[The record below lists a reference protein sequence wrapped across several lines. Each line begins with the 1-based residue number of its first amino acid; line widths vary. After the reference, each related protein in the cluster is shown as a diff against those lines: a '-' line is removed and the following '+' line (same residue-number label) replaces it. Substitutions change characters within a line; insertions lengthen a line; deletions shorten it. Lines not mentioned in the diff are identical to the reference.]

1 MPRACT
7 ICTHPQRTAM
17 ERDLA
22 DAIPLRTIADRW
34 SVSKTALIRHKAD
47 HLPERPTPP
56 SPAISQPVFPVARTT
71 RRPGPLRQTGRP
83 VAPSTTTTIT
93 PLLESAD
100 VLFPEIL
107 HPKKRAF
114 LAAFV
119 TCGRRGRAA
128 EVAGVK
134 HQHYL
139 YWFATDPAFSEAFAR
154 AERLCTHLIEDEIL
168 RRGLEGIDKP
178 VFWQGRQ
185 VATVKDYD
193 TTLLIFAAK
202 GAMPEKYK
210 DRVDQTHKLSPAMQA
225 LMAQWQAIKAA
236 PVQEPRA
243 LPALT
248 DYTVAEI
255 TPLPGIRRPD
265 EPSRDDT
272 FAMLDRLNGR
282 PAQDGEGAKR
292 DDDDA

>member
-1 MPRACT
+1 
-7 ICTHPQRTAM
+7 
-17 ERDLA
+17 
-22 DAIPLRTIADRW
+22 
-34 SVSKTALIRHKAD
+34 
-47 HLPERPTPP
+47 
-56 SPAISQPVFPVARTT
+56 
-71 RRPGPLRQTGRP
+71 
-83 VAPSTTTTIT
+83 
-93 PLLESAD
+93 
-100 VLFPEIL
+100 L

-210 DRVDQTHKLSPAMQA
+210 DRVDTTHSMSPALA
-225 LMAQWQAIKAA
+225 AFMAQWHALRDQAT
-236 PVQEPRA
+236 PR
-243 LPALT
+243 
-248 DYTVAEI
+248 
-255 TPLPGIRRPD
+255 
-265 EPSRDDT
+265 
-272 FAMLDRLNGR
+272 
-282 PAQDGEGAKR
+282 
-292 DDDDA
+292 